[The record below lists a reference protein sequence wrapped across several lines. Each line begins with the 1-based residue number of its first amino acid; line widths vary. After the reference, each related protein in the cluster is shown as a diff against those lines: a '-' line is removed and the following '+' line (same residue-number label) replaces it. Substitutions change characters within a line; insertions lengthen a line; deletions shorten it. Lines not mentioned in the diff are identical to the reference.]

1 MNSNSKKSAGFG
13 LIEVIIS
20 MAIFGVI
27 SIGVYNG
34 YMIMIKQTKD
44 GQVKQ
49 TSTLIGKEIVEGIKS
64 VSGDNFK
71 IKKLEDEE
79 KEEIQLTSNLNVTID
94 SVEGEH
100 DRIYKISTLPRYY
113 DQNGNL
119 TNLSDAKYKAEIKF
133 TPKIDAITDNT
144 IQESSEA
151 NVCYWYVINK
161 GSSLDLS
168 QREPGIVGSVKEKKE
183 IKITVPND
191 SSGDFKIEA
200 DNGEKTFNM
209 PNTNNEVTNIIY
221 IDFKYCNID
230 DVEVEIN
237 PRSNDYSIKNP
248 INICIRN
255 NNNVEVVNGIKGV
268 VNAYYRSSSD
278 DKLGVFY
285 DINVTVM
292 DLRKVEKNTIFESNF
307 FQNINIED

>member
-34 YMIMIKQTKD
+34 YRIMIKQTKD

-64 VSGDNFK
+64 VAGDNFK
-71 IKKLEDEE
+71 INNIEGKE
-79 KEEIQLTSNLNVTID
+79 KESIQLTSNFNVAID
-94 SVEGEH
+94 SVEGEKN
-100 DRIYKISTLPRYY
+100 RIYKISTLPRYY

-119 TNLSDAKYKAEIKF
+119 TNISDAKYEADIKF
-133 TPKIDAITDNT
+133 TPKMDAITDNT

-151 NVCYWYVINK
+151 NVCYWYVTNK
-161 GSSLDLS
+161 DSGLELS
-168 QREPGIVGSVKEKKE
+168 KVEPQIVGGVKEQKT

-191 SSGDFKIEA
+191 LSSDFKIEA
-200 DNGEKTFNM
+200 DSGEKTFNM
-209 PNTNNEVTNIIY
+209 PNNNGVTNIIY

-230 DVEVEIN
+230 DVKVEVD
-237 PRSNDYSIKNP
+237 SSSKDYSIKNP

-255 NNNVEVVNGIKGV
+255 NNNVKIANGIKGV

-278 DKLGVFY
+278 DKLGVLY
-285 DINVTVM
+285 DINVIVK

-307 FQNINIED
+307 FQNINIEDE